1 MADDGGLM
9 APAARPAN
17 LLRLLPSLPILEWGR
32 RYDRD
37 TLVSDLVAA
46 IIVTMMLIPQS
57 LAYALLA
64 GLPPEIGLY
73 ASVAPLLLYAVFGTS
88 RVLAVGP
95 VAVVSLM
102 TAAAIGEHAVAGS
115 PQYWAVAI
123 TLAFLSGVMLL
134 IMGVLR
140 LGFLANFLSHPVI
153 SGFISASGLLIA
165 ASQLK
170 TLMGVK
176 AEGHN
181 VIDLAQALISQL
193 PNIHV
198 LTLVVG
204 VLATAFLFWVRK
216 GLKPLLIRVG
226 LNARLADV
234 LAKAGPVAAIAVT
247 ALLAWILDWKGQGLR
262 LVGGVPQG
270 LPPLTLPV
278 WDLAL
283 WQSLAMPA
291 LLISVVGFVESVS
304 VGQTLAA
311 KRRQRIEP
319 NQELVAL
326 GASNL
331 SAAFTGG
338 FPVTGGFARSVVNFD
353 AGAQTP
359 AAGVYTALGITL
371 ASLFLTPALY
381 FLPQATLSAT
391 IIVAVLSLVDL
402 GMLKRT
408 WAYSRT
414 DFLAALATLLMTLV
428 QGVEVGLV
436 VGVAVSLVL
445 FLYRTSRPH
454 IAEVGQVPGTEHFRN
469 VLRHHVATSPRLV
482 SLRVDESLYFANARA
497 LEDRIN
503 DLVAERPA
511 LKHVVLQCS
520 AINDIDASAL
530 ESLEAIDHRLR
541 DAGLRLHLSE
551 VKGPVMD
558 RLQATEF
565 VARLSGKIYLSHY
578 QAIAQLSPEILTSS
592 TAQRQVNQG
601 GA

>member
-1 MADDGGLM
+1 M
-9 APAARPAN
+9 APAARRAN
-17 LLRLLPSLPILEWGR
+17 LLRLLPSLPILDWGR

-37 TLVSDLVAA
+37 TLVSDVVAA
-46 IIVTMMLIPQS
+46 IIVTIMLIPQS

-64 GLPPEIGLY
+64 GLPPEVGLY

-181 VIDLAQALISQL
+181 FIDLAQALISQL
-193 PNIHV
+193 PHIHV

-216 GLKPLLIRVG
+216 GLKPLLIRMG
-226 LNARLADV
+226 FNARLADV

-247 ALLAWILDWKGQGLR
+247 ALLAWVLDWKGQGLR
-262 LVGGVPQG
+262 VVGSVPQG

-278 WDLAL
+278 WDPAL

-319 NQELVAL
+319 DQELVAL

-414 DFLAALATLLMTLV
+414 DFIAVLTTLLATLA

-436 VGVAVSLVL
+436 VGVAVSLLL

-454 IAEVGQVPGTEHFRN
+454 IAEVGLVPGTEHFRN
-469 VLRHHVATSPRLV
+469 ILRHEVAVSPQLV

-503 DLVAERPA
+503 DLVAERPQ

-520 AINDIDASAL
+520 AINDVDASAL
-530 ESLEAIDHRLR
+530 ESLEAVDHRLR
-541 DAGLRLHLSE
+541 DAGILLHLSE

-578 QAIAQLSPEILTSS
+578 QAIAQLSPEILTASENQWQ
-592 TAQRQVNQG
+592 ANQG
-601 GA
+601 GG